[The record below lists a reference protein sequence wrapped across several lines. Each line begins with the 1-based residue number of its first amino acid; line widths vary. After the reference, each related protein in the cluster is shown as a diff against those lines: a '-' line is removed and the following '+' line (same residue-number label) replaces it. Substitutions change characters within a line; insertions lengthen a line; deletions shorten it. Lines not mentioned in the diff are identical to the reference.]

1 MSLRQW
7 LRRLFPRP
15 VQRALSA
22 PRPEFVRARLELDA
36 VDVEGRALYDAPGG
50 VFFATSAPIARGVR
64 GCLRR
69 AGSDERIPVR
79 VARQR
84 ARGPGRPAGLRLAFD

>member
-1 MSLRQW
+1 MSLRLW
-7 LRRLFPRP
+7 LRRLFARP
-15 VQRALSA
+15 AHRALPA
-22 PRPEFVRARLELDA
+22 RPEFVPARLELDA
-36 VDVEGRALYDAPGG
+36 VDVEGRAVDDAAGG

-64 GCLRR
+64 GRLRR